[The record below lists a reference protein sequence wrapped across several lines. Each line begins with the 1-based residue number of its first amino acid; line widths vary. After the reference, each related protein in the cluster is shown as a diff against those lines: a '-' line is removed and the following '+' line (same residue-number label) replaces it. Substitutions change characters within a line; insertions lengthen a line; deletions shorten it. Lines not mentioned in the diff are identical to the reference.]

1 MLASFLP
8 WMSAMR
14 ELRCLALTC
23 AWLAFALPAFA
34 GTPRGGK
41 TPAAP
46 PGTTPART
54 LPAKVAP
61 SKEAKSRDKAQLAF
75 QRDLVSVLALR
86 ADAMPLLGAALL
98 ARPLFNQPPGTSFH
112 TLIERAAEAAG
123 SGPAVSWVRLAD
135 CDAKAGTCPN
145 ADALNALLTQAPDN
159 AAVWLIKLG
168 VDARD
173 QNQDAAREDLHKA
186 ASAKLYDD
194 YAGSS
199 LKALADSVGVL
210 PPPAGTLDPAHAAGA
225 VGMQT
230 VLIFGLASTQPQ
242 PGLQLVA
249 KLCENS
255 GEDDAIKADC
265 LSLAKLLEWG
275 SSPLARSLGLHLRE
289 VLAGDPGQQ
298 EQAKDSRRNLIW
310 QVQSFN
316 ELLARAQDDAALA
329 HRLLSL
335 ARTGGTE
342 MSLQLAALRD
352 AQVPVDPPADW
363 EPGQ

>member
-1 MLASFLP
+1 
-8 WMSAMR
+8 MR
-14 ELRCLALTC
+14 GMHGLALTC
-23 AWLAFALPAFA
+23 AWLAFAVPAWA
-34 GTPRGGK
+34 GAPLAEE

-46 PGTTPART
+46 RSTV
-54 LPAKVAP
+54 PAKSAPAKSSP
-61 SKEAKSRDKAQLAF
+61 SKAAKARDKAQLAF

-86 ADAMPLLGAALL
+86 AEPMPLLGAALL

-112 TLIERAAEAAG
+112 ALIKRAAEAEG

-135 CDAKAGTCPN
+135 CDAKADACPN
-145 ADALNALLTQAPDN
+145 AAALDALQKQAPDN
-159 AAVWLIKLG
+159 AAVWMIKLG

-173 QNQDAAREDLHKA
+173 HHQKAAREDLHDA

-194 YAGSS
+194 YAGTS

-210 PPPAGTLDPAHAAGA
+210 PPPAATLDPTHAGGA

-230 VLIFGLASTQPQ
+230 VLIFGLASAQPQ

-249 KLCENS
+249 KLCENA
-255 GEDDAIKADC
+255 GEDDSIKADC

-289 VLAGDPGQQ
+289 VLASGTDQQ
-298 EQAKDSRRNLIW
+298 QAKDARRTLIW

-316 ELLARAQDDAALA
+316 QLLARAQDDPALA
-329 HRLLSL
+329 QHLLSL
-335 ARTGGTE
+335 ARNGGT
-342 MSLQLAALRD
+342 MTSLQLAALRD
-352 AQVPVDPPADW
+352 AHIAVDPPADW
-363 EPGQ
+363 QPRKAE